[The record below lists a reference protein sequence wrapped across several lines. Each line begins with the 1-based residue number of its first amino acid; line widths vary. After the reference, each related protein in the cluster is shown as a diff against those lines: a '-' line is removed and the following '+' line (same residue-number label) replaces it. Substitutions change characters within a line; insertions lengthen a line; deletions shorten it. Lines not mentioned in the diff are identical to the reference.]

1 MQGPFK
7 KKQSSP
13 MSEDKEHMA
22 DMLGRTIAESYED
35 LLAIIDA
42 RMEILKIEV
51 TRKIAIAV
59 SLVIIALIMLVAIAY
74 LITSVALFTGELL
87 GHYYLGYLIVSG
99 FFLLCVLLFTK
110 LRPQLLQNI
119 IHNILLSTYDRKN

>member
-1 MQGPFK
+1 
-7 KKQSSP
+7 

-59 SLVIIALIMLVAIAY
+59 SLVVIALIMLVAIAY